1 MKPKIW
7 KRANK
12 HQRETWSCSVN
23 GFSIDKVCKR
33 PVEWVD
39 RDPLG
44 WEARCKVHG
53 PKARKT

>member
-12 HQRETWSCSVN
+12 HQNAAW
-23 GFSIDKVCKR
+23 VCTKDGKAWPCRR

-53 PKARKT
+53 PKARKS